1 MNRKRVHFEIGGVVQ
16 GVGFRP
22 YLHRLAERNRLTGW
36 VRNTQSGIEL
46 EVQGREEDVDAFRNQ
61 FSTNPPPLAVLEK
74 IVAASLDVIPQE
86 QRFDILP
93 SDSEG
98 RGETFVS
105 TDISI
110 CDDCLRELTDP
121 HDRRYRYPFINCT
134 NCGPR
139 YTILHALPYDRENTV
154 MKAFPM
160 CGECEAE
167 YKEPATR
174 RYHAQP
180 DCCPECGPRAFYLDG
195 EGKKVEGDPFF
206 LAQRMLSE
214 GKIVAVKGTG
224 GIHLACNGR
233 DEKAVE
239 RLRICKAREEKPLAV
254 MCRSLETAEEFCR
267 VSLREKELLES
278 PCRPIVLLEKKKQG
292 GWFWLSGTN
301 RIGIMLPYTPLHVL
315 LLDGVFDGP
324 DCLVMTSANL
334 PGNPVLLENEEAVGA
349 LHGIADGFLLHD
361 RPIENRCD
369 DSLVMEW
376 EGRPY
381 FFRRS
386 RGYAPG
392 PVPLSK
398 DMTGLL
404 ALGAEQKASFAFG
417 RGFYAFPSPHIG
429 DLKNLETLDHYQSA
443 MKGYR
448 RLLHMEPCFLVCDEH
463 PDYESTRLAKEW
475 SREKGLPLLQVQHH
489 WAHMASCMADNGL
502 DSRTFGIIW
511 DGTGLGTDRTV
522 WGGEFLEGDFSSF
535 RRVGSIRPIS
545 LAGGDRAVKEPCR
558 IAAALLLDA
567 GLPLDRAPLSQ
578 REAVSTM
585 LRTGFH
591 CVRASSV
598 GRLFDGVYAVLSGRG
613 EVSYEGQGAAL
624 LEAMVQPGTEE
635 QRYPLA
641 FYEEEGIRWFDYRP
655 MIRGIEEDLDHQ
667 IPAAAIAG
675 GFMDALCR
683 MALEQCVALNPNR
696 MPVVLSGGVFQNYY
710 LLSKLVR
717 LLREGGFQV
726 FTHKNVS
733 ANDEG
738 VCLGQ
743 LAIAQRRREN
753 HVFGC
758 SAEDNQD

>member
-180 DCCPECGPRAFYLDG
+180 DCCPECGPRVFYLDG

-239 RLRICKAREEKPLAV
+239 RLRLCKAREEKPLAV
-254 MCRSLETAEEFCR
+254 MCRSLEAAEKFCR
-267 VSLREKELLES
+267 VSLGEKELLES

-398 DMTGLL
+398 DSERMVQRKRSAAASGT
-404 ALGAEQKASFAFG
+404 APLGAHGVLYGRQRAGQPDFWNYLGRYRPGNGPDGLGRGIFRRGFFQLPPGGKHPSYFPGRRRQGGEGALSDCRRPAAGRRAAFG
-417 RGFYAFPSPHIG
+417 ESSP
-429 DLKNLETLDHYQSA
+429 
-443 MKGYR
+443 
-448 RLLHMEPCFLVCDEH
+448 
-463 PDYESTRLAKEW
+463 
-475 SREKGLPLLQVQHH
+475 
-489 WAHMASCMADNGL
+489 
-502 DSRTFGIIW
+502 
-511 DGTGLGTDRTV
+511 
-522 WGGEFLEGDFSSF
+522 
-535 RRVGSIRPIS
+535 
-545 LAGGDRAVKEPCR
+545 
-558 IAAALLLDA
+558 
-567 GLPLDRAPLSQ
+567 
-578 REAVSTM
+578 
-585 LRTGFH
+585 
-591 CVRASSV
+591 
-598 GRLFDGVYAVLSGRG
+598 
-613 EVSYEGQGAAL
+613 
-624 LEAMVQPGTEE
+624 
-635 QRYPLA
+635 
-641 FYEEEGIRWFDYRP
+641 
-655 MIRGIEEDLDHQ
+655 
-667 IPAAAIAG
+667 
-675 GFMDALCR
+675 
-683 MALEQCVALNPNR
+683 
-696 MPVVLSGGVFQNYY
+696 
-710 LLSKLVR
+710 
-717 LLREGGFQV
+717 
-726 FTHKNVS
+726 
-733 ANDEG
+733 
-738 VCLGQ
+738 
-743 LAIAQRRREN
+743 
-753 HVFGC
+753 
-758 SAEDNQD
+758 